1 MFLPQEDLATKFKN
15 NKFKI
20 NQNTFLELHVPLKNN
35 SILKLNQL
43 NLKKTCRETFKNLRY
58 NLIFFF
64 NQN

>member
-35 SILKLNQL
+35 SILKLEQL
-43 NLKKTCRETFKNLRY
+43 NLKKHAVRFLKILG
-58 NLIFFF
+58 II
-64 NQN
+64 